1 MYDLGDLYQ
10 GLDELALNADEIRET
25 FKNHE
30 VNITESERVR
40 LFLEFKKLETR
51 LDIFRSVVDDLQRGI
66 SI

>member
-10 GLDELALNADEIRET
+10 GLDELALNADEIREV
-25 FKNHE
+25 FKNHK

>member
-1 MYDLGDLYQ
+1 MYDLGNLYQ
-10 GLDELALNADEIRET
+10 GLDELALNADEIRKD
-25 FKNHE
+25 FKNHK

>member
-25 FKNHE
+25 FKNHK

>member
-40 LFLEFKKLETR
+40 LFLEFKKLEMR

>member
-25 FKNHE
+25 FKNHK

-66 SI
+66 SL

>member
-1 MYDLGDLYQ
+1 MYDLGDLYH

-25 FKNHE
+25 FKNHK

>member
-10 GLDELALNADEIRET
+10 GLDELALNANEIRET
-25 FKNHE
+25 FKTQK
-30 VNITESERVR
+30 VNITESERKRVSR
-40 LFLEFKKLETR
+40 EFEKLETR

>member
-25 FKNHE
+25 FKNNK

-66 SI
+66 SL

>member
-10 GLDELALNADEIRET
+10 GLDELALNANEIRET
-25 FKNHE
+25 FKTHK
-30 VNITESERVR
+30 VNITESERKRVSR
-40 LFLEFKKLETR
+40 EFEKLETR

>member
-10 GLDELALNADEIRET
+10 GLDELALNANEIREA
-25 FKNHE
+25 FKTHK

-40 LFLEFKKLETR
+40 LFLEFKKLEAR

-66 SI
+66 SV

>member
-10 GLDELALNADEIRET
+10 GLDELVLNADEIREA
-25 FKNHE
+25 FKNHK

-40 LFLEFKKLETR
+40 VFLEFKKLETR

>member
-1 MYDLGDLYQ
+1 MYDLGELYQ
-10 GLDELALNADEIRET
+10 GLDELALNADEIREA
-25 FKNHE
+25 FKNHK

>member
-10 GLDELALNADEIRET
+10 ELDELALNADEIRET
-25 FKNHE
+25 FKNHK